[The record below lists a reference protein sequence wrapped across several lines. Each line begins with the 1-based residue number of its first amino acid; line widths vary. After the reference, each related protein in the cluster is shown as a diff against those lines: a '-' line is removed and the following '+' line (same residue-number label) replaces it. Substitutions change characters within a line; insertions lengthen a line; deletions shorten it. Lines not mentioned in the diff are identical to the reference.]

1 MTMTEER
8 LEEILTENELHAI
21 AMINQLNNRT
31 YQQVAKAKHVSYY
44 ERDAKQLIEE
54 VKAIKYILG
63 DEETLE
69 KVVSDQDDWLEYVS
83 SFTFS

>member
-1 MTMTEER
+1 MTEKR
-8 LEEILTENELHAI
+8 LEEMLTENELHAI
-21 AMINQLNNRT
+21 AMINNRLNNRT

-69 KVVSDQDDWLEYVS
+69 EVVSDKDDWREYVS